1 MCDLDSA
8 GNTRLTGSWPHT
20 VLRERS
26 PELTPG
32 YLSGNPF
39 RPRTVC
45 LTEGLFS
52 RAIRRRIVIYF
63 ISVPAPAFSPSVV
76 KSRVARERKNE
87 RNQDLRHNYRLAA
100 WRLSP
105 KNAAVRFPSEFD
117 SEVQSH
123 RPRARGIPGRAR
135 RRPRCVC
142 DLAPAAGVVQPQRA

>member
-52 RAIRRRIVIYF
+52 LAI
-63 ISVPAPAFSPSVV
+63 A
-76 KSRVARERKNE
+76 
-87 RNQDLRHNYRLAA
+87 RLALRIWFPNWWPRRGQHRWVADMESSAA
-100 WRLSP
+100 WHLASDCLGCR
-105 KNAAVRFPSEFD
+105 RFLNID
-117 SEVQSH
+117 S
-123 RPRARGIPGRAR
+123 
-135 RRPRCVC
+135 
-142 DLAPAAGVVQPQRA
+142 